1 MLDNY
6 FVLKYLFLE
15 DLEITVFWYSS
26 FKVWHFQAKPH
37 FKEKAIHLPVEISK
51 TKTFHIIPSLNH
63 VINVFLGGAHSS
75 QEMHC
80 PGS

>member
-51 TKTFHIIPSLNH
+51 TNLNFTH
-63 VINVFLGGAHSS
+63 NSFFKS
-75 QEMHC
+75 C
-80 PGS
+80 N